1 MPHTV
6 AIVLGIADEAGASVT
21 DTLVRHLESRTLLL
35 VLDNAEHLLQACAQL
50 VDVVLRRCRDVK
62 LLVSSRERL
71 GVAGEVI
78 YRVPSLTTPDA
89 KAGATPEHLAAFEA
103 VRLFEARAQAH
114 VAQFAVTPQNAVAVA
129 SICRRLDGIPLAIE
143 LAVAR
148 LRSMTV
154 EEVHRRLDHRFRLL
168 TGGSRTALPRQQTL
182 RSLIDW
188 SYDLLNTVEQ
198 ALFCRFA
205 VFAGGWTLEAAVAVC
220 GGDGIDEWDVLEL
233 LTSLADK
240 NLVVAEER
248 NGATRYRLL
257 ETLREYG
264 HDRLRES
271 GVEER
276 WRDRHLAYVV
286 TMAEE
291 AVAHLRGADQQAWLD
306 RLETEHDNV
315 RAALSYARTPGA
327 EANGLRLVAAL
338 WFFWLLHG
346 HVAEGRSHL
355 SAALS
360 RARGQDESIIAK
372 ALSRCGH
379 SGFRARR
386 L

>member
-1 MPHTV
+1 MHN
-6 AIVLGIADEAGASVT
+6 
-21 DTLVRHLESRTLLL
+21 SR
-35 VLDNAEHLLQACAQL
+35 
-50 VDVVLRRCRDVK
+50 
-62 LLVSSRERL
+62 SRPRTRPQS
-71 GVAGEVI
+71 G
-78 YRVPSLTTPDA
+78 R
-89 KAGATPEHLAAFEA
+89 
-103 VRLFEARAQAH
+103 
-114 VAQFAVTPQNAVAVA
+114 FAV
-129 SICRRLDGIPLAIE
+129 RLDGIPLAIE

-154 EEVHRRLDHRFRLL
+154 EEVDRRLDHRFRLL

-198 ALFCRFA
+198 ALFCRFT

-220 GGDGIDEWDVLEL
+220 GGDGIGEWDVLEL

-240 NLVVAEER
+240 NLVVVEER

-264 HDRLRES
+264 RERLRQS
-271 GVEER
+271 GVEEH

-286 TMAEE
+286 ALAEE
-291 AVAHLRGADQQAWLD
+291 ALTHLRSADQTAWLD

-315 RAALSYARTPGA
+315 RAALSHSRHPG
-327 EANGLRLVAAL
+327 RRRQRVAA
-338 WFFWLLHG
+338 
-346 HVAEGRSHL
+346 GRCTVVFL
-355 SAALS
+355 AAAWPCCRRPQPSLRS
-360 RARGQDESIIAK
+360 TVTCARPGRIDHRK
-372 ALSRCGH
+372 GVVRGGH

-386 L
+386 LCRGTARCAKTL